1 MERNEKMI
9 ILGVSGRP
17 RVNPNLEVYNHDS
30 TYTLIVDGELVGS
43 TTGERFSRV
52 KYDGDI
58 SDKAIES
65 LLNYGNV
72 KWEEV
77 NKIAWVGDTYD
88 QVYYNNLKN
97 QVQTLFDIETEII
110 DHHLSHAFATF
121 STSNFEDETQIYT
134 FDGAGDTHVI
144 EFPEKH
150 DLDTGVDLSI
160 YRDALNSF
168 KRTTGGLYEAKKIN
182 NKLIYFKTLK
192 NYFYCTGSYY
202 SNLLGDFY
210 NNSAGTIL
218 AKLNVMKGSLKKS
231 DDIVVINRESIAGK
245 VMGLAAYGKLTNP
258 RIQFYYDFL
267 NKNFKVGSR
276 NEYECPSIFTF
287 DNFKVTTK
295 WLELALNEEVDEK
308 DIARLTQQIFEDKIV
323 EFFRKMPPSFKKDYL
338 CLGGGCAL
346 NVLTNSRILE
356 EGLYKDVH
364 VNTAPNDS
372 GLSFGAAASLAYKY
386 DGEFRIP
393 QKNIGCIGIEYSDDD
408 ALKAY
413 ENFKDELTIQQ
424 LNDNDLYETVA
435 NELVRNGIIGWH
447 QGRSEFGP
455 RALGNRSIFANPSF
469 DNKDML
475 NTKVKPREWW
485 RPYAAIVMEEYVH
498 DWFNLAKKD
507 SHYMLFSATIKEQH
521 RQKLLAV
528 THVDD
533 TCRVQTVNS
542 ELNERAYLL
551 LRKFNEKTKIPCLLN
566 TSFNTKK
573 GEPIVET
580 PKDAM
585 SSFLNSK
592 MDLLVINNFVF
603 RKKALDNGTEV

>member
-1 MERNEKMI
+1 MI

-43 TTGERFSRV
+43 TTGERFSRI
-52 KYDGDI
+52 KYDGEI

-72 KWEEV
+72 KWEEIDR
-77 NKIAWVGDTYD
+77 IAWVGNTYD
-88 QVYYNNLKN
+88 QVYYAELKDQIQNL
-97 QVQTLFDIETEII
+97 FGIESEIV
-110 DHHLSHAFATF
+110 DHHLSHAFASF
-121 STSNFEDETQIYT
+121 STSDFEDETQIFT
-134 FDGAGDTHVI
+134 FDGAGDSHVI
-144 EFPEKH
+144 EFPEKR
-150 DLDTGVDLSI
+150 DLYTETTLDI
-160 YRDALNSF
+160 YREAINLY

-192 NYFYCTGSYY
+192 NYFYCDGSQY
-202 SNLLGDFY
+202 SNILGDFY
-210 NNSAGTIL
+210 NNSAGTLLSRMNKLEDSVQYKDTHKL
-218 AKLNVMKGSLKKS
+218 A
-231 DDIVVINRESIAGK
+231 INRESVAGK
-245 VMGLAAYGKLTNP
+245 IMGLAAYGKLTSP
-258 RIQFYYDFL
+258 RIKFYYDFL
-267 NKNFKVGSR
+267 NKNFRVGSR
-276 NEYECPSIFTF
+276 NEYECPTIFTF

-295 WLELALNEEVDEK
+295 WLELALNENLDSK
-308 DIARLTQQIFEDKIV
+308 DIAALTQKIFEDKIA
-323 EFFRKMPPSFKKDYL
+323 EFFKKMPSHFKKDYL

-408 ALKAY
+408 ALNAY
-413 ENFKDELTIQQ
+413 ENFKDELTIQR
-424 LNDNDLYETVA
+424 LNDDDLYETVA

-507 SHYMLFSATIKEQH
+507 SHYMLFSSTVKEQY

-528 THVDD
+528 THEDN
-533 TCRVQTVNS
+533 TCRVQTVNP

-551 LRKFNEKTKIPCLLN
+551 LKKFNEKTKIPCLLN

-585 SSFLNSK
+585 SSFINSK

-603 RKKALDNGTEV
+603 RKKALDNGTEI